1 MIISGGFNVY
11 PFELESVLQE
21 HPAIADAAVFGIP
34 DEQWGEAVCAHVV
47 LREGIKATEDEI
59 IEFMKEN
66 LASYKKPKQI
76 EFVAE
81 LPRTLS
87 GKILKR
93 DLRKKYWEGRERS
106 V

>member
-1 MIISGGFNVY
+1 GFNVY

-34 DEQWGEAVCAHVV
+34 DEQWGEAICAHVV
-47 LREGIKATEDEI
+47 LHEGMTATEDEI
-59 IEFMKEN
+59 IGFVKES
-66 LASYKKPKQI
+66 LAGYKKPKKI
-76 EFVAE
+76 DFVSRI
-81 LPRTLS
+81 PRTLS

-93 DLRKKYWEGRERS
+93 DLRAKYWEGRERK

>member
-11 PFELESVLQE
+11 PFELESVLAS

-34 DEQWGEAVCAHVV
+34 DDQWGEAVCAQVV
-47 LREGIKATEDEI
+47 LGQGMEATEDEI

-66 LASYKKPKQI
+66 LASYKKPKKV
-76 EFVAE
+76 EFVDQI
-81 LPRTLS
+81 PRTLS

-93 DLRKKYWEGRERS
+93 ELRKKYWEGRERK